1 MSLEDQTEKEI
12 KDEKERARDLDTKL
26 REWERKIRNKRREIG
41 GSNAGAN
48 FSTQSKKQ
56 EKTFENRLDHVS
68 EVFVFGG
75 KFSQTGWFFN
85 EFLFS
90 SRC

>member
-1 MSLEDQTEKEI
+1 MIERFLDQTEKEI
-12 KDEKERARDLDTKL
+12 KDEKERARDLDVKL

-68 EVFVFGG
+68 
-75 KFSQTGWFFN
+75 
-85 EFLFS
+85 S
-90 SRC
+90 SCSLLIIRFKVSIRQDQ